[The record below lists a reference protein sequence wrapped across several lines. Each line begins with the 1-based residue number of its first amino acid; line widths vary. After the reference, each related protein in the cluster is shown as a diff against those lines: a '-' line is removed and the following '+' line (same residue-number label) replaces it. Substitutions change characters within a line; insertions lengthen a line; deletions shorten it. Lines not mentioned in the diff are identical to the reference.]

1 MIGPTYYASHY
12 LHRDVPGIEN
22 YFRLTCDVHD
32 DVITLA
38 NVDAELRTTKI
49 ILSSLVF
56 CLNGKVIGMIYSS
69 SV

>member
-1 MIGPTYYASHY
+1 
-12 LHRDVPGIEN
+12 
-22 YFRLTCDVHD
+22 
-32 DVITLA
+32 LA
-38 NVDAELRTTKI
+38 NVDVELRTTKI